1 MALSQRRLERQDS
14 SPRYWAIA
22 ADPRRYRIRDA
33 VADLTTDWW
42 TTKDKP
48 IRAGDKAIIWQ
59 TRDSAGRRGVVAL
72 GEIAANPELRSDA
85 GNPHWVSPQDAATTA
100 DRCQVRYIP
109 ITEPLWV
116 DGPQRELLNTL
127 SVCSDI
133 WQPR

>member
-72 GEIAANPELRSDA
+72 GEIAASPEPAQMR
-85 GNPHWVSPQDAATTA
+85 AT
-100 DRCQVRYIP
+100 P
-109 ITEPLWV
+109 I
-116 DGPQRELLNTL
+116 G
-127 SVCSDI
+127 
-133 WQPR
+133 